1 MNSFNA
7 LMDGFAGALTL
18 NNLLFGLLGTVLGTL
33 VGVLP
38 GIGPALAIAL
48 LLPITYTVSPASA
61 LIMLPLFTTVRCT
74 GDLQLQFY

>member
-1 MNSFNA
+1 VSNIDS
-7 LMDGFAGALTL
+7 LIQGFVGALTL
-18 NNLLFGLLGTVLGTL
+18 NNLMFGLLGTILGTL

-61 LIMLPLFTTVRCT
+61 LIMFAAI
-74 GDLQLQFY
+74 